1 MYTTVSGLFL
11 DKKRKETNLQKVAF
25 SMLWTLWPFWY
36 GALFKQMKASLL
48 VFLMP
53 DSTSCITSQ
62 ASGFLSLKK
71 IIYIII
77 KREEVEEE

>member
-1 MYTTVSGLFL
+1 
-11 DKKRKETNLQKVAF
+11 
-25 SMLWTLWPFWY
+25 
-36 GALFKQMKASLL
+36 
-48 VFLMP
+48 MP